1 MADNIS
7 QANSL
12 AKLIGTIATEV
23 FSKKPENPNTPL
35 NRSQH
40 VRADVVFHDD
50 LKYAKYTASSMTH
63 VWGPAGYSDELNVSP
78 QSTRYNF
85 TGVWA

>member
-23 FSKKPENPNTPL
+23 FAKKPDNPNAPL

-50 LKYAKYTASSMTH
+50 LKCNKI
-63 VWGPAGYSDELNVSP
+63 
-78 QSTRYNF
+78 
-85 TGVWA
+85 